1 MFTSTTFQ
9 GATNSRACS
18 KNFVSFMAQHFCH
31 IWVKNHKRFRFAYPD
46 GAKNERRADERKRRL
61 PLQRVAKPDQE
72 RNGINGG
79 YPRPGVEA
87 FICFTL
93 TGLAW
98 AIARGPGPHSEAL
111 ISHGNCV
118 PKCPNSTAKYGR
130 IDIAFNNAGVAFSV
144 PSEECTDEQWWK
156 VINTDLN
163 SVFYCCREFGGVMLG
178 QGKGSIINT
187 ASMSGLISNN
197 PQPQSAYN
205 AAKAG
210 VIMLT
215 KSLAGEWAKRGVRV
229 NCISPGYINTPMTP
243 KGKINNEW
251 YKTWMDFSPMGRIGE
266 PNEIAS
272 CVVFLASQASSFFT
286 GSNLVVDGG
295 YTCWC
300 RTRHRRLISLHQTS
314 GREPVVSGLASRG
327 P

>member
-1 MFTSTTFQ
+1 MSYTSAASLKDLVAIVTGGTGGIGLEASKALQ
-9 GATNSRACS
+9 ENGATVVIVDIN
-18 KNFVSFMAQHFCH
+18 
-31 IWVKNHKRFRFAYPD
+31 
-46 GAKNERRADERKRRL
+46 ADEGERVSKDLGIEFCCVDVTDSAAVRKL
-61 PLQRVAKPDQE
+61 AQE
-72 RNGINGG
+72 
-79 YPRPGVEA
+79 
-87 FICFTL
+87 T
-93 TGLAW
+93 
-98 AIARGPGPHSEAL
+98 
-111 ISHGNCV
+111 
-118 PKCPNSTAKYGR
+118 KAKYGR
-130 IDIAFNNAGVAFSV
+130 IDIAFNNAGIAFCV
-144 PSEECTDEQWWK
+144 PSEECTDEQWGK

-229 NCISPGYINTPMTP
+229 NSISPGYINTAMTP

-272 CVVFLASQASSFFT
+272 CVVFLASDASSFFT

-295 YTCWC
+295 YTCW
-300 RTRHRRLISLHQTS
+300 
-314 GREPVVSGLASRG
+314 
-327 P
+327 